1 METVL
6 NQDKNGCVDP
16 LNRAESP
23 ARHSCIYGQWI
34 FDNDAKTVQWEKDKL
49 FNKGCWDS

>member
-16 LNRAESP
+16 WNRAESP
-23 ARHSCIYGQWI
+23 ARSSYIYGQWI
-34 FDNDAKTVQWEKDKL
+34 FDNDAKTVQWKKDKL
-49 FNKGCWDS
+49 FNQGCWDS